1 LAIQKRITD
10 ANVPFEAG
18 DGLVYVTAAE
28 HRYNTCTARRGVSLL
43 GSDAVDLR
51 GSLPAVRKDT
61 APARS
66 GVPLQQGKLTAVR
79 TGLC

>member
-28 HRYNTCTARRGVSLL
+28 HRYNTCTARRERLVAGFGCS
-43 GSDAVDLR
+43 R
-51 GSLPAVRKDT
+51 
-61 APARS
+61 PARQFAC
-66 GVPLQQGKLTAVR
+66 GA
-79 TGLC
+79 